1 MPFSPL
7 PRLRPL
13 VLLFASLLPLTG
25 GAEEAPSA
33 TLSLQIQGLR
43 NASGDLRIAL
53 YDQAE
58 SFRKEAQARRIVSQ
72 PAQAGEQRVKID
84 GLAPGRYAVVAYHDE
99 NANEKLDLRFGMFPL
114 EGYGLSNNPQVV
126 GPPRFAESAFELI
139 APETQLEIRL
149 NY

>member
-1 MPFSPL
+1 MPFSPV

-58 SFRKEAQARRIVSQ
+58 SFRKEALARRIVSQ

>member
-1 MPFSPL
+1 MPFSPF

-58 SFRKEAQARRIVSQ
+58 SFRKEALARRIVSQ